1 MDDAEAKKSAWRAL
15 SAAAQT
21 YANTGLGTT
30 GAAAAAQRLA
40 ESAVEWA
47 RAKGWR
53 EPRADAPKSGAVL
66 PNFGR
71 QKGEPIAGVETKD
84 LEWYASALRR
94 SIDDPEK
101 ARWVESNQAVLDAIE
116 TELEGRQ

>member
-1 MDDAEAKKSAWRAL
+1 MSANEAEAKKKAWHEL
-15 SAAAQT
+15 SSAATSHGAQ
-21 YANTGLGTT
+21 GTAVT
-30 GAAAAAQRLA
+30 AQRLA
-40 ESAVEWA
+40 EAACEWA

-53 EPRADAPKSGAVL
+53 EPREAAPKADAVL

-84 LEWYASALRR
+84 LEWYASAMRR

-101 ARWVESNQAVLDAIE
+101 ARWADANQAVLDAIE
-116 TELEGRQ
+116 AELERR